1 MLYLFIDKNQVK
13 ALSLKKSLLGQYE
26 TSFFSKTYQSDLFVE
41 GKISSIDYVA
51 SAVKEALEQI
61 SKNGN
66 NEKNTI
72 LIIPQETYSFL
83 RFEVPSDI
91 VTTAMEA
98 FIRDKVKSELPI
110 NLDESAYDY
119 FSEETKKQ
127 KFIHFYAIKQDTLLQ
142 LKEALALIDLKLDGV
157 LPESVCY
164 FTLFQKTLRKDKKE
178 NIYFVNYEKGKLTGF
193 LYDSFG
199 QTSSEK
205 WQKVIEEV
213 KIEKLLKQKTS
224 ELEKKGVKLNR
235 LILAGEQSE
244 KIRQDTFTKEIGVWT
259 NPLKRIIPEFY
270 QDYLKILTSTPNTS
284 LKVLSY
290 EACIGAFIFNQ
301 QRKNFSLA
309 SHSKKESTRSRKLPQ
324 VKLPLKGV
332 LLFVSSFVLSFILF
346 FIVSQFKFK
355 LPEPP
360 KGLSLNST
368 KVIAPTSPPKPS
380 PTPTLVLKKEE
391 VKIKILNG
399 SGTPGKASEVR
410 DLLKEKGYQELLTGN
425 ADNFDYTKSELQVKK
440 GHTAAA
446 DVLKADLKENITS
459 FKQSALNEDE
469 TADII
474 LIIGQDF
481 K

>member
-164 FTLFQKTLRKDKKE
+164 FTLFQKTLRSV
-178 NIYFVNYEKGKLTGF
+178 YFAV
-193 LYDSFG
+193 
-199 QTSSEK
+199 
-205 WQKVIEEV
+205 
-213 KIEKLLKQKTS
+213 
-224 ELEKKGVKLNR
+224 
-235 LILAGEQSE
+235 
-244 KIRQDTFTKEIGVWT
+244 
-259 NPLKRIIPEFY
+259 Y
-270 QDYLKILTSTPNTS
+270 Q
-284 LKVLSY
+284 
-290 EACIGAFIFNQ
+290 F
-301 QRKNFSLA
+301 
-309 SHSKKESTRSRKLPQ
+309 
-324 VKLPLKGV
+324 
-332 LLFVSSFVLSFILF
+332 LLF
-346 FIVSQFKFK
+346 
-355 LPEPP
+355 
-360 KGLSLNST
+360 
-368 KVIAPTSPPKPS
+368 
-380 PTPTLVLKKEE
+380 
-391 VKIKILNG
+391 
-399 SGTPGKASEVR
+399 
-410 DLLKEKGYQELLTGN
+410 
-425 ADNFDYTKSELQVKK
+425 
-440 GHTAAA
+440 
-446 DVLKADLKENITS
+446 
-459 FKQSALNEDE
+459 
-469 TADII
+469 
-474 LIIGQDF
+474 
-481 K
+481 

>member
-1 MLYLFIDKNQVK
+1 MLYLFIDRNQVK

-26 TSFFSKTYQSDLFVE
+26 ASFFSKTYQSDLFVE
-41 GKISSIDYVA
+41 GKISSIDYIA

-61 SKNGN
+61 AKSGN

-91 VTTAMEA
+91 VTTAMQA
-98 FIRDKVKSELPI
+98 FIRDKVKSELPT

-127 KFIHFYAIKQDTLLQ
+127 KFIHFYAIKQDILLQ
-142 LKEALALIDLKLDGV
+142 LKEALQLIDLKLDGV

-193 LYDSFG
+193 IYDSFG

-205 WQKVIEEV
+205 WQKVIGEE

-301 QRKNFSLA
+301 QHKNFSLT
-309 SHSKKESTRSRKLPQ
+309 SHSKKENTRTRKLPQ
-324 VKLPLKGV
+324 VKLPMKGI
-332 LLFVSSFVLSFILF
+332 LLFLSSFVLSFILF
-346 FIVSQFKFK
+346 FIASQFKFK
-355 LPEPP
+355 LPEAP

-368 KVIAPTSPPKPS
+368 KVITPTSLPS
-380 PTPTLVLKKEE
+380 PTPTLALKREE

-410 DLLKEKGYQELLTGN
+410 DILKEKGYQELLTGN
-425 ADNFDYTKSELQVKK
+425 ANNFDYTRSELQVKK
-440 GHTAAA
+440 SQSDVAS
-446 DVLKADLKENITS
+446 VLKTDLKENVAS
-459 FKQSALNEDE
+459 FRQSVLDEKE

>member
-26 TSFFSKTYQSDLFVE
+26 ASFFSKTYQSDLFVE
-41 GKISSIDYVA
+41 GKISSIDYIA

-61 SKNGN
+61 AKSGN

-127 KFIHFYAIKQDTLLQ
+127 KFIHFYAIKQDILLQ
-142 LKEALALIDLKLDGV
+142 LKEALQLIDLKLDGV

-193 LYDSFG
+193 IYDSFG

-205 WQKVIEEV
+205 WQKVIGEE

-284 LKVLSY
+284 LKVLSF
-290 EACIGAFIFNQ
+290 ESCIGAFIFNQ
-301 QRKNFSLA
+301 QHKDFSLT
-309 SHSKKESTRSRKLPQ
+309 SHSKKENTRTRKLPQ
-324 VKLPLKGV
+324 VKLPTKGI
-332 LLFVSSFVLSFILF
+332 LLFLSSFVLSFILF
-346 FIVSQFKFK
+346 FIASQFKFK
-355 LPEPP
+355 LPPPP
-360 KGLSLNST
+360 KGLSFNVT
-368 KVIAPTSPPKPS
+368 KVITPTSLPS
-380 PTPTLVLKKEE
+380 STPTPALKKEE
-391 VKIKILNG
+391 IKIKILNG

-440 GHTAAA
+440 NHTTAA
-446 DVLKADLKENITS
+446 DLLKADLKENVAS
-459 FKQSALNEDE
+459 FKQSLLAEDE